1 MSRAISIA
9 GARPLG
15 WLAACASA
23 QRSCLARRAQ
33 CNCVA
38 RVLQGW
44 VWECA
49 MIVRVC
55 ARGRPTSLQTVQT
68 TPFSRLTKNK
78 NHSNPMLGDRE
89 IKIAEFEIKNSGLRS
104 SLLMT

>member
-1 MSRAISIA
+1 MTVESPIHSPNSLTPPLT
-9 GARPLG
+9 RPFTETSG
-15 WLAACASA
+15 IP
-23 QRSCLARRAQ
+23 
-33 CNCVA
+33 CVA

-89 IKIAEFEIKNSGLRS
+89 IKIPW
-104 SLLMT
+104 